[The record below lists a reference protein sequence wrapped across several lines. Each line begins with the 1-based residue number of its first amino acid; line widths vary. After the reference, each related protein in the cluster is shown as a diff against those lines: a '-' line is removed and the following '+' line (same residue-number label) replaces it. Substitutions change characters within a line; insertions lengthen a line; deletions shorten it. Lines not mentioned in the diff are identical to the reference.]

1 MHISSLGRASHVAQF
16 AEAGVHVRVM
26 GESRNALSPLTHA
39 TVVAYSQSLDLELWK
54 LDGIA
59 DPLPIVEVNTSG
71 WTRIEDRVMVIGSP
85 EQGGG
90 YRPSPL
96 A

>member
-16 AEAGVHVRVM
+16 AEAGAHVRVM
-26 GESRNALSPLTHA
+26 GESRNALSHLTHA
-39 TVVAYSQSLDLELWK
+39 KVIAYSQSLDLELWK

-59 DPLPIVEVNTSG
+59 EPLPIVDVNTSG
-71 WTRIEDRVMVIGSP
+71 WTRIEDPVMVIGSP
-85 EQGGG
+85 EQAGG

>member
-1 MHISSLGRASHVAQF
+1 M
-16 AEAGVHVRVM
+16 RVM

-39 TVVAYSQSLDLELWK
+39 KVVAYSQSLDLALWK

-59 DPLPIVEVNTSG
+59 EPLPIVEVNTSG
-71 WTRIEDRVMVIGSP
+71 WRRIEDRVMVIGSP
-85 EQGGG
+85 GQSGG
-90 YRPSPL
+90 YRLSPL